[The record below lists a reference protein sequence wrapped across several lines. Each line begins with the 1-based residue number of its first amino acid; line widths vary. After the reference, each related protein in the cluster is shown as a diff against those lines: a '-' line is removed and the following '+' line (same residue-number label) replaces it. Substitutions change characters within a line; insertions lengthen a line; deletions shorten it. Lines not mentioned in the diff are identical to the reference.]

1 MEEDKLTIKNSMI
14 WNSLGS
20 MIYLVAL
27 WLCSIIVVRISG
39 YGAAGVFSLA
49 LSISNTTQSIAL
61 AGVRNYQISDI
72 NNRFSADTYV
82 VARYIT
88 ATISML
94 VVISVVVV
102 GDYTVLET
110 MSIIAMG
117 LYKIIDAIVDVY
129 QGILQKAWR
138 LDIVGKSLI
147 IRGVSIVLTFS
158 VIFYFTDNVFWA
170 IMGMAVISEIIF
182 RVLEYRYSMKIEKM
196 DIMKKINWEDIKK
209 LLIISLPLLIYT
221 SILNTYATVPR
232 MILQW
237 KDGQEALG
245 IYASVATPTVF
256 VQVAATY
263 IFTPLIAVFAKHYM
277 DSNLKKFNSLLFK
290 CIASF
295 IGIILLAIVVC
306 VFLGDWGLSILFGKE
321 IILYSYLL
329 IPTVCVTG
337 IMALVLFLCMIL
349 TIFRKLGSL
358 VWANIIGI
366 IVCVLISLWQVSLNG
381 MQGVNYSLIISL
393 LILVGILSC
402 VIIRTEIE
410 IYQNKN
416 KI

>member
-1 MEEDKLTIKNSMI
+1 M
-14 WNSLGS
+14 
-20 MIYLVAL
+20 Y
-27 WLCSIIVVRISG
+27 
-39 YGAAGVFSLA
+39 
-49 LSISNTTQSIAL
+49 SISRCEKLSNT
-61 AGVRNYQISDI
+61 DI

-82 VARYIT
+82 MTRYIT
-88 ATISML
+88 SAISML
-94 VVISVVVV
+94 VVIGVAVG

-117 LYKIIDAIVDVY
+117 LYKIIDAVVDVY

-138 LDIVGKSLI
+138 LDVVGKSLI
-147 IRGVSIVLTFS
+147 IRGISVVLAFS
-158 VIFYFTDNVFWA
+158 VILYFTDNVFWA
-170 IMGMAVISEIIF
+170 IIGMAVISEIIF
-182 RVLEYRYSMKIEKM
+182 RLLEYRYSMKVEKL
-196 DIMKKINWEDIKK
+196 DIVKKINWEDIKK
-209 LLIISLPLLIYT
+209 LLIVSLPLLIYT

-277 DSNLKKFNSLLFK
+277 DSNLQKFNSLLFK
-290 CIASF
+290 CIASI

-306 VFLGDWGLSILFGKE
+306 IFLGDLGLGILFGKD
-321 IILYSYLL
+321 IIQYSYLL
-329 IPTVCVTG
+329 IPTICVTG

-349 TIFRKLGSL
+349 TIFRKLSSL
-358 VWANIIGI
+358 VWTNIVGI
-366 IVCVLISLWQVSLNG
+366 IICVLLSFWQISSNG

-393 LILVGILSC
+393 LTLVGILSC
-402 VIIRTEIE
+402 IIIRTETK
-410 IYQNKN
+410 IYQDSN